1 MNSAGKL
8 VIVGA
13 GPSGLAAALEATKN
27 ANDVLVFESSN
38 HLGGLSRTIGYE
50 DCLFDIGP
58 HRFFTKNAEVNQLFN
73 EILGNDQIRVKRLT
87 RIFYK
92 GKYFNY
98 PITPLNAFLGLGV
111 FNSIAILI
119 SYVFVRI
126 KALAIPSQPNNFE
139 DWVTSQ
145 FGSRLYRIFFKT
157 YTEKVWGIPCT
168 EISDQWASQR
178 IKNLNLWEA
187 IVRSLF
193 GSRRNVIKTLVDEF
207 GYPRMGCGQFY
218 HKMSSIVESSGG
230 EVRLNSPVRRI
241 CHQDLIVKSI
251 VVKNNSEEEQIVNGD
266 YFLCSAPLTEI
277 LEMLE
282 PAPPIKVLE
291 ASRALRYRDHIG
303 VHLKMRDINFP
314 DKTFDVVISS
324 NLIHHIAYPL
334 KHFREV
340 HRILKPQG
348 LYLVQ
353 DANCSFFLQLI
364 CIIMNHGGFDCTV
377 DVKNEKIPC
386 SNPNDPFAE
395 NSAVPSLIFDH
406 YHDFNK
412 QLNFKFELINNRFS
426 EFFIFLNS
434 GGVTAKTFYLPLND
448 YFLDIFLKLD
458 KILVKF
464 HKIFALQRS
473 VVLKK
478 L

>member
-1 MNSAGKL
+1 MNNAGKI

-38 HLGGLSRTIGYE
+38 HLGGLSKTIGFE
-50 DCLFDIGP
+50 DCLFDVGP

-73 EILGNDQIRVKRLT
+73 KILGNDQIRVKRLT

-98 PITPLNAFLGLGV
+98 PITPLNALLGLGV
-111 FNSIAILI
+111 FNSIAIII
-119 SYVFVRI
+119 SYAFSRV
-126 KALAIPSQPNNFE
+126 KALTFPSQPNNFE

-178 IKNLNLWEA
+178 IKNLNLWES

-193 GSRRNVIKTLVDEF
+193 GSRRKVIKTIVDEF

-241 CHQDLIVKSI
+241 CHQDRMVKTI
-251 VVKNNSEEEQIVNGD
+251 VVKNYNEEEQIVTGD

-277 LEMLE
+277 LEMLD
-282 PAPPIKVLE
+282 PAPPIGVLE

-303 VHLKMRDINFP
+303 VHLKMRDIKFP
-314 DKTFDVVISS
+314 DNWIYIHSPEVNMARLSNYRNFSPSMADKDDISPITAEYFTFKDDAVWSLSNDQLIELAIREISTMELASFDQFVSGFVIRSEKAYPVIDQDS
-324 NLIHHIAYPL
+324 ILYVETIRNWIKGFQNLIPIGRSGMFKYNNQDHAIAT
-334 KHFREV
+334 
-340 HRILKPQG
+340 G
-348 LYLVQ
+348 LLAARTALGFGEFDPWHVNIDAEYLEE
-353 DANCSFFLQLI
+353 DR
-364 CIIMNHGGFDCTV
+364 
-377 DVKNEKIPC
+377 
-386 SNPNDPFAE
+386 
-395 NSAVPSLIFDH
+395 NS
-406 YHDFNK
+406 
-412 QLNFKFELINNRFS
+412 
-426 EFFIFLNS
+426 
-434 GGVTAKTFYLPLND
+434 
-448 YFLDIFLKLD
+448 
-458 KILVKF
+458 
-464 HKIFALQRS
+464 
-473 VVLKK
+473 
-478 L
+478 